1 MAACAIWHHPLLG
14 SAVKV
19 SLDNSKKLWSLH
31 AITGDVM
38 IGLFKNHTQVVTSIA
53 LPPSVLRDICVDAVA
68 DLGVDC
74 H

>member
-1 MAACAIWHHPLLG
+1 MASCTIWHHPLLG

-19 SLDNSKKLWSLH
+19 SLDQSKKLASLH
-31 AITGDVM
+31 AMSGDVM
-38 IGLFKNHTQVVTSIA
+38 IGMFKNHTQVVTSIA
-53 LPPSVLRDICVDAVA
+53 LPPTILRDICVEAVV